1 MVGQLKLEKKR
12 RMCGDDIESGGNN
25 TNANNEKKKKKKINT
40 GRLEAKTRP
49 RQDKTRSHT
58 SPVNNWLN

>member
-1 MVGQLKLEKKR
+1 
-12 RMCGDDIESGGNN
+12 MCGDDIESGGNN